1 MNPAAATYG
10 FVLLL
15 SYVSDRRFFRLG
27 PLFLGLMF
35 NLILLGMA
43 FVQYYMYFIK
53 YQRRDHLWIRIFA
66 SRFLLPWPNVSLF
79 WKQVYTL
86 LLVNVA
92 GSVLYMIDMYIG
104 LILNFGEHIHAIMAG
119 GVQLFF
125 AWRVKVLTSSWI
137 STTSVCVTALLAVA
151 GGIATAAEANAQ
163 EAVTDFQKFKVTVII
178 WLVSSCICD
187 FLITGA
193 LVWYLLPQ
201 RGHKTGFEQSDE
213 LMDRIIRLTIQTGFI
228 TSFCAMMDL
237 ITFLAIASPSVH
249 IIFTGMLG
257 KLYTNALMSSL
268 NARSGWSY
276 SMSSKTNLDSSRKK
290 DDVVRLT
297 ANTTEV
303 FVQVERHEMTPMGT
317 QKVSESEDWEGK
329 QGDMV

>member
-1 MNPAAATYG
+1 MNQAT
-10 FVLLL
+10 
-15 SYVSDRRFFRLG
+15 DTLG
-27 PLFLGLMF
+27 PLLLGLMF
-35 NLILLGMA
+35 NLLLLGMI

-53 YQRRDHLWIRIFA
+53 YQRRDKLWIRIF
-66 SRFLLPWPNVSLF
+66 
-79 WKQVYTL
+79 VYAL
-86 LLVNVA
+86 LLVNV
-92 GSVLYMIDMYIG
+92 GGTVLYMVDMYMA
-104 LILNFGEHIHAIMAG
+104 LILNFGNAARSTWLGAANLALTAIMAG
-119 GVQLFF
+119 AVQLFF

-137 STTSVCVTALLAVA
+137 SASSVCFTALLAVA

-163 EAVTDFQKFKVTVII
+163 QAVTDFQTFKITVII

-193 LVWYLLPQ
+193 LVWYL

-213 LMDRIIRLTIQTGFI
+213 LMDGIIRLTVQTGLI
-228 TSFCAMMDL
+228 TSICAMLDL
-237 ITFLAIASPSVH
+237 ITFIAIASPNVH

-276 SMSSKTNLDSSRKK
+276 SVSSKTNLDTSRKK

-297 ANTTEV
+297 TANTEV
-303 FVQVERHEMTPMGT
+303 FVQVERHEMTLMGT
-317 QKVSESEDWEGK
+317 QRVSESEDWEAKPGN
-329 QGDMV
+329 MV

>member
-1 MNPAAATYG
+1 MNPAAAT
-10 FVLLL
+10 
-15 SYVSDRRFFRLG
+15 LG

-53 YQRRDHLWIRIFA
+53 YQRRDHLWIRIF
-66 SRFLLPWPNVSLF
+66 
-79 WKQVYTL
+79 VYTL

-104 LILNFGEHIHAIMAG
+104 LILNFGNSKSYTRSTSMGAANEALTAIMAG

-193 LVWYLLPQ
+193 LVWYL

>member
-1 MNPAAATYG
+1 
-10 FVLLL
+10 
-15 SYVSDRRFFRLG
+15 
-27 PLFLGLMF
+27 MF
-35 NLILLGMA
+35 NLLLLGMI

-53 YQRRDHLWIRIFA
+53 YQRRDKLWIRIF
-66 SRFLLPWPNVSLF
+66 
-79 WKQVYTL
+79 VYAL
-86 LLVNVA
+86 LLVNV
-92 GSVLYMIDMYIG
+92 GGTVLYMVDMYMA
-104 LILNFGEHIHAIMAG
+104 LILNFGNAARSTWHSALTAIMAG
-119 GVQLFF
+119 AVQLFF

-137 STTSVCVTALLAVA
+137 SASSVCFTALLAVA

-163 EAVTDFQKFKVTVII
+163 QAVTDFQTFKITVII
-178 WLVSSCICD
+178 WLVSSCVCD

-193 LVWYLLPQ
+193 LVWYLY

-213 LMDRIIRLTIQTGFI
+213 LMDRIIRLTVQTGLI
-228 TSFCAMMDL
+228 TSICAMLDL
-237 ITFLAIASPSVH
+237 ITFLAIASPNVH

-276 SMSSKTNLDSSRKK
+276 SVSSKTNLDTSRKK

-297 ANTTEV
+297 TAKTEV

-317 QKVSESEDWEGK
+317 QRVSESEDWEAK
-329 QGDMV
+329 PGDMV

>member
-1 MNPAAATYG
+1 MNPAAAT
-10 FVLLL
+10 
-15 SYVSDRRFFRLG
+15 LG
-27 PLFLGLMF
+27 PLLLGLMF
-35 NLILLGMA
+35 NLLLLGMI

-53 YQRRDHLWIRIFA
+53 YQRY
-66 SRFLLPWPNVSLF
+66 
-79 WKQVYTL
+79 VYVL

-92 GSVLYMIDMYIG
+92 GTVMYMIDMYIA
-104 LILNFGEHIHAIMAG
+104 LILNFGNAKSYTHSTWHSALTAIMAG
-119 GVQLFF
+119 AVQLFF
-125 AWRVKVLTSSWI
+125 AWRVKVLTSTWVSAPLRI
-137 STTSVCVTALLAVA
+137 FFGLIITLLLA

-178 WLVSSCICD
+178 WLVSSCVCD

-193 LVWYLLPQ
+193 LVWYLY

-213 LMDRIIRLTIQTGFI
+213 LMDRIIRLTVQTGLI
-228 TSFCAMMDL
+228 TSLCAMMDL
-237 ITFLAIASPSVH
+237 IKFLAIASPSVH

-276 SMSSKTNLDSSRKK
+276 SVSSKTNLDTSRKK

-297 ANTTEV
+297 TTNTEV
-303 FVQVERHEMTPMGT
+303 FVQVERHEMRPMGT
-317 QKVSESEDWEGK
+317 QRVSESEDWEAK
-329 QGDMV
+329 QGI